1 MMLDITNY
9 GQYRL
14 TSHGGR
20 SYELFNRQTDDVW
33 TITEQDYLYIKQDE
47 APHLGCKVIDR
58 EYRIRRA
65 KNRLD
70 VA

>member
-1 MMLDITNY
+1 MNIDILNY
-9 GQYRL
+9 GHFRL

-20 SYELFNRQTDDVW
+20 LYELFNRQTDDVW
-33 TITEQDYLYIKQDE
+33 SITKDDYEFLKHDGQSED
-47 APHLGCKVIDR
+47 ACKYIDR

-65 KNRLD
+65 ANRLD